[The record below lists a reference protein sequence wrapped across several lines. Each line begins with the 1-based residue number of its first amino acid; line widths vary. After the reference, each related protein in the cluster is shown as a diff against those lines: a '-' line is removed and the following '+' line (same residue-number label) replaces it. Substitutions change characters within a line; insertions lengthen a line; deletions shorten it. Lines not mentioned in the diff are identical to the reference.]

1 MSGFEKPFLILERLK
16 VADSG
21 STPRRAA
28 PAQRVMSS
36 DPDGLT
42 PLPQSRYPI
51 GMAKKRPW
59 KSPWRRKPT
68 AEEWAE
74 TAKMMR
80 EYLARQPHAPASAE
94 AREKAVQDLLGAF
107 RESPPVELSEQL
119 PLALQ

>member
-1 MSGFEKPFLILERLK
+1 MIGGFWP
-16 VADSG
+16 DS
-21 STPRRAA
+21 RRRPAREA
-28 PAQRVMSS
+28 PLQRVMSS

-42 PLPQSRYPI
+42 PLPQSRYPF

-68 AEEWAE
+68 PEEWAD
-74 TAKMMR
+74 TAQMMR